1 MSYNP
6 PFGDETPFVFGTAY
20 VPPGGNELAFNFY
33 NGPLPDPVLARS
45 DMEVPL
51 GFSVTGAAT
60 VSGHNH
66 PLLALSF
73 TVSGAAT
80 AAISGAATAAL
91 SFSAA
96 SAGGTSVYGAASP
109 TLRLSAATYGGTQV
123 TAQGGAVLG
132 FAGLGYGV
140 CSVRGAGA
148 PVIQPTFT
156 TAGLTRLAGS
166 ATLTLPLSISV
177 QAGTTV
183 FGETPV
189 FFFQGTP
196 LVGCILKPA
205 IDADGLVSNLGTG
218 AVGVSFG
225 ASASGIAAVMGGAS
239 YAVEISPT
247 TLAAVEVRGTTAT
260 SVPLLVTGAGSG
272 HTTGVFS
279 ATFYLGRN
287 INPNLIG
294 MNFAASGDVPVAGA
308 AAFDMLPARV
318 GYSLISGCRFET
330 AGIVGRRLVM
340 EMPLQVGDIFSAQG
354 GGAVGRTLTAVAT
367 LSCDVTAAGTV
378 LLPTITGSADA
389 LVGLEVAADNAA
401 MRKGSGAVEVGFGMA
416 ALGYRGAQAQAS
428 ARLPLTAAASAG
440 HGRTG
445 AAVSSWR
452 ATVAAAGCRGVSGV
466 GAAQMSYAAVGA
478 GQTTQRFVGVG
489 AVTIVPSVSQL
500 SGRTVRGVPVQS
512 KPENLWVL
520 Q

>member
-60 VSGHNH
+60 VSGHNN

-73 TVSGAAT
+73 TVSGAAISGAAT

-96 SAGGTSVYGAASP
+96 SA
-109 TLRLSAATYGGTQV
+109 GGTQV

-166 ATLTLPLSISV
+166 ATLTL
-177 QAGTTV
+177 
-183 FGETPV
+183 
-189 FFFQGTP
+189 
-196 LVGCILKPA
+196 
-205 IDADGLVSNLGTG
+205 
-218 AVGVSFG
+218 
-225 ASASGIAAVMGGAS
+225 
-239 YAVEISPT
+239 
-247 TLAAVEVRGTTAT
+247 
-260 SVPLLVTGAGSG
+260 PLLVTGAGSG